1 MKTIYLAGPI
11 DGVTPEWATEWR
23 KQATT
28 ALKDRY
34 HILDPT
40 EGKDLHAA
48 GCNDS
53 LYTPEYIVETDLAMI
68 RQADV
73 LLVDWRELDT
83 REACKIYDRAY
94 MNNGSPV
101 NFVPPRVG
109 TSQELVYAKQWGKQV
124 IAFGT
129 LRRGYWLQYHSDKNF
144 DTLELAIKYLR
155 GE

>member
-1 MKTIYLAGPI
+1 MNLYLAGPI

-40 EGKDLHAA
+40 QGKDLHAA
-48 GCNDS
+48 GCNDT

-73 LLVDWRELDT
+73 LLVDWRQESQDNIT
-83 REACKIYDRAY
+83 RCEVPMRAGTLMEIAYGKIWDKK
-94 MNNGSPV
+94 
-101 NFVPPRVG
+101 
-109 TSQELVYAKQWGKQV
+109 VYS
-124 IAFGT
+124 FGE
-129 LRRGYWLQYHSDKNF
+129 LRRGYWFTYHTNRNF